1 MPVATTWR
9 ARLARLR
16 VDLSPWRSS
25 RDFRIL
31 VTSGSVFFLGQ
42 MVGYVALPYQLYRLT
57 GSNFAV
63 GAMGLVTIVP
73 LVIFGLYGGALADH
87 VDRRKLL
94 IGTGI
99 AQALIT
105 ALLLGNTL
113 LDDPRVWLIYVAG
126 GLNAIASSLQRPSR
140 EALFPRVVKHEDMPA
155 AVTLSSLTLQVG
167 QLAGPAL
174 GGVLVGTVGITWAF
188 TVQLVGMTIATVMY
202 LALGSYPS
210 RSEDSRP
217 PSLSVIGEGI
227 RYAFRR
233 RDLLGTYAVDM
244 VGMFLAMPIVLFPAF
259 ATDVL
264 KEPRLLGLLYSAEA
278 VGALLATL
286 TSGWA
291 RRVHHHG
298 RAVVLATIVWGGS
311 VGIAGL
317 APSIWFA
324 IAFFAIA
331 GGADMI
337 SGLFRAVIWNQTI
350 PDEMRGRLAGI
361 EMLSYSL
368 GPLGGQTRS
377 GLVADLT
384 GVRTSIVSG
393 GILCVAGV
401 IVTTAWL
408 RDFWTYDARTDE
420 HAVRER
426 TARTSASGSPPVDR
440 PRDSGGVSASPGA

>member
-1 MPVATTWR
+1 VPVTATSWR

-16 VDLSPWRSS
+16 VDLTPWRGS

-31 VTSGSVFFLGQ
+31 VVSGSVFFLGG
-42 MVGYVALPYQLYRLT
+42 MVGYVALPFQLYQLT

-63 GAMGLVTIVP
+63 GAMGLVTIAP

-87 VDRRKLL
+87 VDRRKML

-99 AQALIT
+99 AQVLIT
-105 ALLLGNTL
+105 ALLLANTL
-113 LDDPRVWLIYVAG
+113 LHDPRVWLIYVCG

-140 EALFPRVVKHEDMPA
+140 EALFPRVVKHEEMPA
-155 AVTLSSLTLQVG
+155 AVTLNSLTLQVG
-167 QLAGPAL
+167 QLTGPAL
-174 GGVLVGTVGITWAF
+174 GGVLVGTAGVSWAF
-188 TVQLVGMTIATVMY
+188 AVELTGQVIATLMY
-202 LALGSYPS
+202 LALGSY
-210 RSEDSRP
+210 RSGEQSRP
-217 PSLSVIGEGI
+217 PSLSAIGEGI

-259 ATDVL
+259 ATEVL
-264 KEPRLLGLLYSAEA
+264 KEPKLLGLLYSAEA

-317 APSIWFA
+317 APNIWFA
-324 IAFFAIA
+324 IACFAVA
-331 GGADMI
+331 GGADLI
-337 SGLFRAVIWNQTI
+337 SVLFRSVIWNQTI

-368 GPLGGQTRS
+368 GPLGGQARS

-384 GVRTSIVSG
+384 TVRTSIVSG

-401 IVTTAWL
+401 IGTAAWL
-408 RDFWTYDARTDE
+408 RDFWRYDARTDE
-420 HAVRER
+420 HAIRER
-426 TARTSASGSPPVDR
+426 ELRAAG
-440 PRDSGGVSASPGA
+440 

>member
-1 MPVATTWR
+1 VPVAAASWR

-16 VDLSPWRSS
+16 VDLTPWRGS

-31 VTSGSVFFLGQ
+31 VVSGSVFFLGG
-42 MVGYVALPYQLYRLT
+42 MVGYVALPFQLYQLT

-63 GAMGLVTIVP
+63 GAMGLVTIAP
-73 LVIFGLYGGALADH
+73 LVVFGLYGGALADH
-87 VDRRKLL
+87 VDRRKML

-99 AQALIT
+99 AQVMIT
-105 ALLLGNTL
+105 ALLLANTVL
-113 LDDPRVWLIYVAG
+113 HEPRVWLIYVCG

-140 EALFPRVVKHEDMPA
+140 EALFPRVVKHEEMPA
-155 AVTLSSLTLQVG
+155 AVTLNSLTLQVG
-167 QLAGPAL
+167 QLTGPAL
-174 GGVLVGTVGITWAF
+174 GGVLVGTAGVTWAF
-188 TVQLVGMTIATVMY
+188 AVELTGQVIATLMY
-202 LALGSYPS
+202 VALRSY
-210 RSEDSRP
+210 RSSEQSRP
-217 PSLSVIGEGI
+217 PSLAAIGAGI

-259 ATDVL
+259 ATEVL
-264 KEPRLLGLLYSAEA
+264 KEPKLLGLLYSAEA

-298 RAVVLATIVWGGS
+298 RAVVVATIVWGGS

-317 APSIWFA
+317 APNIWFA
-324 IAFFAIA
+324 IACFAVA
-331 GGADMI
+331 GGADLI
-337 SGLFRAVIWNQTI
+337 SVLFRSVIWNQTI

-368 GPLGGQTRS
+368 GPLGGQARS

-384 GVRTSIVSG
+384 TVRTSIVSG

-401 IVTTAWL
+401 IGTAAWL
-408 RDFWTYDARTDE
+408 RDFWRYDARTDE
-420 HAVRER
+420 HAIRER
-426 TARTSASGSPPVDR
+426 ELRAAG
-440 PRDSGGVSASPGA
+440 

>member
-1 MPVATTWR
+1 VPVAATSWR
-9 ARLARLR
+9 VRLDRLR
-16 VDLSPWRSS
+16 VDLTPWRGS

-31 VTSGSVFFLGQ
+31 VISGSVFFLGG
-42 MVGYVALPYQLYRLT
+42 MVGYVALPFQLYQLT

-63 GAMGLVTIVP
+63 GAMGLVTIAP
-73 LVIFGLYGGALADH
+73 LVVFGLYGGALADH
-87 VDRRKLL
+87 VDRRKML

-99 AQALIT
+99 AQVLIT
-105 ALLLGNTL
+105 ALLLANTL
-113 LDDPRVWLIYVAG
+113 LHDPQVWVIYVCG

-140 EALFPRVVKHEDMPA
+140 EALFPRVVRHEEMPA
-155 AVTLSSLTLQVG
+155 AVTLNSLTLQVG

-174 GGVLVGTVGITWAF
+174 GGVLVGTAGVTWAF
-188 TVQLVGMTIATVMY
+188 AVELTGQVIATVMY
-202 LALGSYPS
+202 LALGSY
-210 RSEDSRP
+210 RSGEQSRP
-217 PSLSVIGEGI
+217 PSLSAISEGI

-259 ATDVL
+259 ATEVL
-264 KEPRLLGLLYSAEA
+264 KEPKLLGLLYSGEA

-317 APSIWFA
+317 APNIWFA
-324 IAFFAIA
+324 IAFFAVA

-368 GPLGGQTRS
+368 GPLGGQARS

-384 GVRTSIVSG
+384 TVRTSIVSG

-401 IVTTAWL
+401 IGTAAWL
-408 RDFWTYDARTDE
+408 RDFWRYDARTDE
-420 HAVRER
+420 HAIRER
-426 TARTSASGSPPVDR
+426 ELRAAG
-440 PRDSGGVSASPGA
+440 

>member
-1 MPVATTWR
+1 MG
-9 ARLARLR
+9 RLR
-16 VDLSPWRSS
+16 IDLTPWHGS

-31 VTSGSVFFLGQ
+31 VVSGSIFFLGT
-42 MVGYVALPYQLYRLT
+42 MVGYVALPYQLYQLT

-63 GAMGLVTIVP
+63 GAMGLVTILP
-73 LVIFGLYGGALADH
+73 LVVFGLYGGALADH

-94 IGTGI
+94 IVTGA
-99 AQALIT
+99 AQAVIT
-105 ALLLGNTL
+105 SLLLANALLEN
-113 LDDPRVWLIYVAG
+113 PKVWLIYVCG
-126 GLNAIASSLQRPSR
+126 GLYAVASSLQRPSR
-140 EALFPRVVKHEDMPA
+140 EALLPRVVRHEDMPA
-155 AVTLSSLTLQVG
+155 AVTLNSLTLQVG

-174 GGVLVGTVGITWAF
+174 GGVLIGTFGVTWAF
-188 TVQLVGMTIATVMY
+188 AIELAGQLVATLMY
-202 LALGSYPS
+202 LALRSY
-210 RSEDSRP
+210 RASEHSEP
-217 PSLSVIGEGI
+217 PSLAAIGAGV

-233 RDLLGTYAVDM
+233 RDLLGTYLVDM

-259 ATDVL
+259 ATEVL
-264 KEPRLLGLLYSAEA
+264 REPKLLGLLYSAEA

-317 APSIWFA
+317 APNMWFA
-324 IAFFAIA
+324 VALFAVA

-384 GVRTSIVSG
+384 SVRTSIVSG
-393 GILCVAGV
+393 GVLCVVGV
-401 IVTTAWL
+401 IGTTVWL
-408 RDFWTYDARTDE
+408 RDFWRYDARTDE

-426 TARTSASGSPPVDR
+426 AARAGT
-440 PRDSGGVSASPGA
+440 

>member
-1 MPVATTWR
+1 VPVAATSWR

-16 VDLSPWRSS
+16 VDLTPWRGS

-31 VTSGSVFFLGQ
+31 VVSGSVFFLGG
-42 MVGYVALPYQLYRLT
+42 MVGYVALPFQLYQLT

-63 GAMGLVTIVP
+63 GAMGLVTIAP
-73 LVIFGLYGGALADH
+73 LVVFGLYGGALADH
-87 VDRRKLL
+87 VDRRKML

-99 AQALIT
+99 AQVLIT
-105 ALLLGNTL
+105 ALLLANTL
-113 LDDPRVWLIYVAG
+113 LHDPRVWLIYVCG

-140 EALFPRVVKHEDMPA
+140 EALFPRVVKHEEMPA
-155 AVTLSSLTLQVG
+155 AVTLNSLTLQVG

-174 GGVLVGTVGITWAF
+174 GGVLVGTAGVTWAF
-188 TVQLVGMTIATVMY
+188 AVELTGQVIATLMY
-202 LALGSYPS
+202 VALRSY
-210 RSEDSRP
+210 RAGEQSRP
-217 PSLSVIGEGI
+217 PSLAAIGEGI

-259 ATDVL
+259 ATEVL
-264 KEPRLLGLLYSAEA
+264 KEPKLLGLLYSAEA

-298 RAVVLATIVWGGS
+298 RAVVVATIVWGGS

-317 APSIWFA
+317 APNIWFA
-324 IAFFAIA
+324 IACFAVA

-368 GPLGGQTRS
+368 GPLGGQARS

-384 GVRTSIVSG
+384 TVRTSIVSG

-401 IVTTAWL
+401 IGTAAWL
-408 RDFWTYDARTDE
+408 RDFWRYDARTDE
-420 HAVRER
+420 HAIRER
-426 TARTSASGSPPVDR
+426 ELRAAG
-440 PRDSGGVSASPGA
+440 